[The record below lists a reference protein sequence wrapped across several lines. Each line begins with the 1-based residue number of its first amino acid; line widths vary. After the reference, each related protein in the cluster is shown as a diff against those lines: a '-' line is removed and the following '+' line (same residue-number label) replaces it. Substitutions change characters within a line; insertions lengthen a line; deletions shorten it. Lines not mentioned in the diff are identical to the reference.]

1 MEDVEDDVL
10 SVFSFVTH
18 DVNRRK
24 KLLKSRRNRKKIN
37 HPLKKI
43 STKVFVENLSL
54 FSTRIQHSAAE

>member
-10 SVFSFVTH
+10 SVFSYVTH
-18 DVNRRK
+18 DANRRK
-24 KLLKSRRNRKKIN
+24 KLLRSRRNRKKIN

-43 STKVFVENLSL
+43 STKVFVKNLSL